1 MLSIFDKIK
10 STLFV
15 KRASI
20 VLIRRWLHVRLKRIY
35 AKIRKYETKYACFS
49 RFFSF
54 VRRRKA
60 KRVRACPHQ
69 KRRSIDRSIVESY
82 VGRRFDAGDSGR
94 SASLRI
100 TILRGNN
107 SRLSLCRGKK
117 DKRRTKKRLVYSSIL
132 DAYRCI
138 RTDENE
144 KSWPFYDPIRTR
156 YGKKHIFI
164 ENKRYVRRRSSCSL

>member
-20 VLIRRWLHVRLKRIY
+20 VLIRRWLDVRLKRIY

-49 RFFSF
+49 WDSF
-54 VRRRKA
+54 PSFAVKQNA
-60 KRVRACPHQ
+60 YELVRA
-69 KRRSIDRSIVESY
+69 KNDDRSIVESY

-94 SASLRI
+94 STSLWI

-117 DKRRTKKRLVYSSIL
+117 DKRRTKKRLVCSSIL

-138 RTDENE
+138 QTDENE
-144 KSWPFYDPIRTR
+144 KSWPFYEPIRTR
-156 YGKKHIFI
+156 SVRNIF
-164 ENKRYVRRRSSCSL
+164 L